1 MDEEKVNSLIVKKF
15 ADEISKA
22 EEQELQTWLSGSNTN
37 QDMYRKMQKLW
48 NAAYRKQETDLPD
61 IDVEWDKLEHRLQL
75 NQAEKTANVLEF
87 KQRATRKE
95 NKFLQARWFPYYA
108 IAAVLLL
115 FFGITLFDFN
125 QQILES
131 TQYAET
137 KSVTLPDGSE
147 VRLNNDSRISY
158 NRSFADG
165 NRTLNLHGE
174 AFFTVV
180 KNKNP
185 FVVKTDNA
193 SVSVLGTEFNVWAR
207 NEETRIIVR
216 KGKVSVQSSG
226 TEANDGLVLTA
237 NQMAI
242 SKQDQTPVLLDSS
255 IDAKAQIGW
264 LEGRIIFNETGL
276 QEVVEELGRIY
287 DIKIELQDTNL
298 QVLSISGSFEKKPIE
313 EILEA
318 ICLTLDLRYEKEDGK
333 YVLVEM
339 YRGAE

>member
-1 MDEEKVNSLIVKKF
+1 MDEEKVNSLIIKKF
-15 ADEISKA
+15 ADEISNA
-22 EEQELQTWLSGSNTN
+22 EEQELQTWLFDSITN
-37 QDMYRKMQKLW
+37 QEMYQGMQKLW
-48 NAAYRKQETDLPD
+48 NATVRKQETDVPD
-61 IDVEWDKLEHRLQL
+61 IDVEWHKLEHRLQL
-75 NQAEKTANVLEF
+75 NQAEKTATVLEF

-95 NKFLQARWFPYYA
+95 NKFLQARWYPFYA

-115 FFGITLFDFN
+115 YFGITLFDGN

-131 TQYAET
+131 TRYAET
-137 KSVTLPDGSE
+137 KNVTLPDGSQ

-158 NRSFADG
+158 TRSFSDG
-165 NRTLNLHGE
+165 DRTVHLQGE

-185 FVVKTDNA
+185 FVVKTENA
-193 SVSVLGTEFNVWAR
+193 RVRVLGTEFNVWSR
-207 NEETRIIVR
+207 NEETRITVR

-226 TEANDGLVLTA
+226 TETNDGLVLTA

-242 SKQDQTPVLLDSS
+242 KKKNQTPVLLDSA

-264 LEGRIIFNETGL
+264 LEGRILFNETGL

-287 DIKIELQDTNL
+287 DLKIELRKPNL
-298 QVLSISGSFEKKPIE
+298 QILSISGSFEKKPIE

-318 ICLTLDLRYEKEDGK
+318 ICLTLDLRYEKVGGK
-333 YVLVEM
+333 FVLEGM
-339 YRGAE
+339 

>member
-15 ADEISKA
+15 ADEISKV
-22 EEQELQTWLSGSNTN
+22 EEQELQTWLSDSKTN
-37 QDMYRKMQKLW
+37 PEIYRKMQKLW
-48 NAAYRKQETDLPD
+48 NATVQEQETDLPD
-61 IDVEWDKLEHRLQL
+61 TDVEWDKLEHRLQL
-75 NQAEKTANVLEF
+75 NQAEKTASVLEF
-87 KQRATRKE
+87 KQRATKKE
-95 NKFLQARWFPYYA
+95 GKFLQTRWYPYYA
-108 IAAVLLL
+108 IAAILLL
-115 FFGITLFDFN
+115 FFGKTLFDGN

-147 VRLNNDSRISY
+147 VRLNNDSRLTY
-158 NRSFADG
+158 NKSFSDG
-165 NRTLNLHGE
+165 NRTVDLQGE

-180 KNKNP
+180 KNENP

-193 SVSVLGTEFNVWAR
+193 SVVVLGTEFNVWAR
-207 NEETRIIVR
+207 NEETRITVR
-216 KGKVSVQSSG
+216 EGKVSVQSSG

-242 SKQDQTPVLLDSS
+242 SKQNQTPVLLDSS

-264 LEGRIIFNETGL
+264 LEGRILFNETGL

-287 DIKIELQDTNL
+287 DLKIELLEPNL
-298 QVLSISGSFEKKPIE
+298 QLLSISGTFEKKPIE

-318 ICLTLDLRYEKEDGK
+318 ICLTLDLRYEKQNWK
-333 YVLVEM
+333 YVLEGM
-339 YRGAE
+339 